1 MIKSMAPCRGWLCG
15 CAVAVGMCGWHLPVR
30 RLATP
35 PCDVRQA
42 GGGFGGLRASLTGA
56 EEASAKWPTLAVR
69 PVGPLGAHDRAPR
82 SAHQALTA
90 RSVPEPEMALSHLL
104 TIWSTSPGSPPLD
117 SFATSGQD
125 ARITESVDH
134 NSSHQAFSHRDRRQ
148 SAGRPT
154 AHGRSEST
162 PKARRCAL

>member
-1 MIKSMAPCRGWLCG
+1 
-15 CAVAVGMCGWHLPVR
+15 VAGTYQYDDSR
-30 RLATP
+30 RLHVT
-35 PCDVRQA
+35 
-42 GGGFGGLRASLTGA
+42 
-56 EEASAKWPTLAVR
+56 SAKPGAGSVAFE
-69 PVGPLGAHDRAPR
+69 PLSQELKTHPPSGLTSPFDLWARSAHNRAPR

-90 RSVPEPEMALSHLL
+90 LSVPEPEMALSHLL

-148 SAGRPT
+148 SACGPT
-154 AHGRSEST
+154 AHRRSEST
-162 PKARRCAL
+162 PKARGCAL